1 MVLFL
6 LGLVA
11 KVHSGCDGVRSCRA
25 EYCVALLIGYLNVL
39 SSCWQNNLVSP
50 TSIGV
55 VVVDHGQGG
64 EGVGRMC
71 PLVVCGAT
79 VVDPLEE
86 LVL

>member
-1 MVLFL
+1 M
-6 LGLVA
+6 
-11 KVHSGCDGVRSCRA
+11 
-25 EYCVALLIGYLNVL
+25 ALLIGYLNVF

-50 TSIGV
+50 TSID

>member
-1 MVLFL
+1 MR
-6 LGLVA
+6 GSA
-11 KVHSGCDGVRSCRA
+11 H
-25 EYCVALLIGYLNVL
+25 VL

-55 VVVDHGQGG
+55 VDDHGQGG

>member
-1 MVLFL
+1 MWR
-6 LGLVA
+6 GR
-11 KVHSGCDGVRSCRA
+11 RSCRA

-50 TSIGV
+50 TSIGD
-55 VVVDHGQGG
+55 VVDHGQGG
-64 EGVGRMC
+64 ERVGRMC